1 MENFLRVKKLRHNVK
16 LPERAHPD
24 DAGID
29 FFWNPSKNKEY
40 VSIHSGGGYVLETGV
55 AVEIPK
61 GTMLEIK
68 NKSSIAS
75 NLQLVVGACVVDHGY
90 SGEVMI
96 DMHNLGLDS
105 QKIEAGQK
113 IAQGVLIPILTPKV
127 EEISHE
133 PYHGNTERGDGGFG
147 STGSR

>member
-1 MENFLRVKKLRHNVK
+1 MSSFLKVKKLRDGVK

-29 FFWNPSKNKEY
+29 FFWNPSKTKKVVNIHPNGEY
-40 VSIHSGGGYVLETGV
+40 LFETGV

-75 NLQLVVGACVVDHGY
+75 RLQLVVGACVVDHGY

-96 DMHNLGLDS
+96 DMHNLGIDS
-105 QKIEAGQK
+105 QRIEAGQK
-113 IAQGVLIPILTPKV
+113 IAQGVLIPILTPKI
-127 EEISHE
+127 EEISHI
-133 PYHGNTERGDGGFG
+133 PYHGSTDRGEGGFG
-147 STGSR
+147 STGSK